1 MLKIGRKR
9 KPLINLR
16 KWGKQV
22 KLNRNTTL
30 NEKPAE
36 EEFTFTPPI
45 NEPPSPVCT
54 PAFSPLGESEDEGL
68 DEAVTTHTTM
78 EVKTI
83 DTVRSQ
89 LLNNKFSGMHII
101 RSITPT

>member
-1 MLKIGRKR
+1 MTPAK
-9 KPLINLR
+9 
-16 KWGKQV
+16 KQV
-22 KLNRNTTL
+22 KFLHRNTAL

-45 NEPPSPVCT
+45 NEPPRPVYT
-54 PAFSPLGESEDEGL
+54 PAFFPLEESEDEGL

-83 DTVRSQ
+83 NTSVLKQKSAFCKIQNKHQNELFHLTSTVAPNS
-89 LLNNKFSGMHII
+89 
-101 RSITPT
+101 